1 MNPNNSIENSI
12 QAQLAKLRSNLD
24 TPASS
29 SGPASYQPQPAYQ
42 PPQQSSF
49 APQFPVSG
57 ATPQK
62 FLSKYGKYI
71 AITLVMSVALY
82 FWWRKR
88 SCKKSIRP
96 NPVEAPVP
104 SFGPAQSFGPVPTQP
119 PNRGQRAPVEN
130 AEDPNFTKF

>member
-1 MNPNNSIENSI
+1 MNPNNSIETSI

-29 SGPASYQPQPAYQ
+29 SGPGSYQPQPAYQ
-42 PPQQSSF
+42 PSSF
-49 APQFPVSG
+49 TPQFPVSG

-88 SCKKSIRP
+88 SARKSVRRTETP
-96 NPVEAPVP
+96 AP
-104 SFGPAQSFGPVPTQP
+104 SFGGPAPFSGPVQP
-119 PNRGQRAPVEN
+119 PNTRPVEN